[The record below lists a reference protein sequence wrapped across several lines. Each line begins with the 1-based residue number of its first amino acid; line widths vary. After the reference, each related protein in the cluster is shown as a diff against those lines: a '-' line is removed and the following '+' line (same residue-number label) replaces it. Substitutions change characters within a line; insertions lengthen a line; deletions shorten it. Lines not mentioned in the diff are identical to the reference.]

1 MRRSTRLA
9 LALFLV
15 AAGCGSSNGDRLY
28 LSNDLVLVTAYTAKD
43 TCSCLFVM
51 NQTQDFCLAWTQAS
65 PAIAHW
71 TADTNAKAVEAT
83 AALFWSARA
92 HYVDDQLGCVLE

>member
-9 LALFLV
+9 AALATV
-15 AAGCGSSNGDRLY
+15 AAACGPSDGNRLY
-28 LSNDLVLVTAYTAKD
+28 TSNDLVLVTAYTAKD

-51 NQTQDFCLAWTQAS
+51 NQTQDYCLAWTQAS
-65 PAIAHW
+65 PAVAHW
-71 TADTNAKAVEAT
+71 TADMNAKVVEAS